1 MGYNYLL
8 FGEGR
13 LLKEK
18 YMKEKGLTQS
28 EAITEVGKTIDKL
41 HKIGDEMKAKG
52 KSEAEIKSK
61 IQNKFYEEFQKLC
74 CD

>member
-41 HKIGDEMKAKG
+41 HKISDEMKAKG

-61 IQNKFYEEFQKLC
+61 IQNKFEEEFQKLC
-74 CD
+74 C